1 METGE
6 LNGGTDFHTNVFIN
20 CPFDDGYIP
29 LLRPLLFSAVRAGLT
44 LRIASETFDSGVARI
59 NRICELVRESK
70 YSVHDLPRMRASSEG
85 EIHRMNMP
93 FELGLD
99 IGCRVFSGGL
109 GNQKRCLILETEQY
123 EYQKALS
130 DMSNSDIKRHQNEP
144 EELIR
149 QVRNWFVEVGIGKLP
164 SGTVIWEEFN
174 EFMADFYQERK
185 AEGFEGKDLQMMPV
199 PEYVGFIETWV
210 G

>member
-1 METGE
+1 MNSRG
-6 LNGGTDFHTNVFIN
+6 DFHSNIFIN
-20 CPFDDGYIP
+20 CPFDDDYTR

-44 LRIASETFDSGVARI
+44 VRIASEIFDSGVARI
-59 NRICELVRESK
+59 HRICDLVRESK
-70 YSVHDLPRMRASSEG
+70 YSVHDLSRMRASFEG

-99 IGCRVFSGGL
+99 IGCRVFSRGL
-109 GNQKRCLILETEQY
+109 MSQKRCLILETEQY

-130 DMSNSDIKRHQNEP
+130 DLSNSDIKRHRDEP

-149 QVRNWFVEVGIGKLP
+149 QVRNWFVEVGINGVP
-164 SGTVIWEEFN
+164 SGTMIWEQFN
-174 EFMADFYQERK
+174 EFMANFYHERE
-185 AEGFEGKDLQMMPV
+185 AEGFRGKDLDMMPV
-199 PEYVGFIETWV
+199 PEYLGFIEAWV

>member
-1 METGE
+1 MKRGQ
-6 LNGGTDFHTNVFIN
+6 DFQTNVFIN
-20 CPFDDGYIP
+20 CPFDYAYIP

-44 LRIASETFDSGVARI
+44 VRIASETFDSGVARI

-70 YSVHDLPRMRASSEG
+70 YSIHDLSRMRATFKG

-99 IGCRVFSGGL
+99 IGCRVFSRGL
-109 GNQKRCLILETEQY
+109 RSQKRCLILGTEQY

-130 DMSNSDIKRHQNEP
+130 DLSNSDIKRHKDQP
-144 EELIR
+144 EDVVR
-149 QVRNWFVEVGIGKLP
+149 QVRNWFVEVGIDGVP
-164 SGTVIWEEFN
+164 SGTVIWEQFN
-174 EFMADFYQERK
+174 EFMADFYQDRE
-185 AEGFEGKDLQMMPV
+185 AEGFGGKDLQMMPV
-199 PEYVGFIETWV
+199 PEYVGFIEAWI

>member
-1 METGE
+1 MKRGR
-6 LNGGTDFHTNVFIN
+6 DFQTNVFIN
-20 CPFDDGYIP
+20 CPFDYAYIP

-44 LRIASETFDSGVARI
+44 VRIASETFDSGVARI

-70 YSVHDLPRMRASSEG
+70 YSIHDLSRMRATFKG

-99 IGCRVFSGGL
+99 IGCRVFSRGL
-109 GNQKRCLILETEQY
+109 RSQKRCLILGTEQY

-130 DMSNSDIKRHQNEP
+130 DLSNSDIKRHKDQP
-144 EELIR
+144 EDVVR
-149 QVRNWFVEVGIGKLP
+149 QVRNWFVEVGIDGVP
-164 SGTVIWEEFN
+164 SGTVIWEQFN
-174 EFMADFYQERK
+174 EFMADFYQDRE
-185 AEGFEGKDLQMMPV
+185 AEGFGGKDLQMMPV
-199 PEYVGFIETWV
+199 PEYVGFIEAWI